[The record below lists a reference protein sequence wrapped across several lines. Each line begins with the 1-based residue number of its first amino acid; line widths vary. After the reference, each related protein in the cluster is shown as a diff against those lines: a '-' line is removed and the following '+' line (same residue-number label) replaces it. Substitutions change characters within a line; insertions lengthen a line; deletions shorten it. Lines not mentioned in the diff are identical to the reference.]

1 MTPFAAYLRQDSGE
15 LERTFITPLRQIGP
29 WAVHVSVTKGLQGFT
44 VSHAPSGGRVWPY
57 KPGMYT
63 LPQAVDIATKLNE
76 AWNLNTAIPAA
87 VQIRLRRIVG
97 EDPAADDKTT
107 CLPES
112 EASKWLTRT

>member
-1 MTPFAAYLRQDSGE
+1 MTPFAVYIRQDSGD
-15 LERTFITPLRQIGP
+15 LERVFVTPLKQIGP
-29 WAVHVSVTKGLQGFT
+29 WAVHVSMTEGLRGFT

-57 KPGMYT
+57 NPGTYT

-76 AWNLNTAIPAA
+76 AWNLNTPIPAA
-87 VQIRLRRIVG
+87 VQVRLRRVVG
-97 EDPAADDKTT
+97 EDPSADAKT